1 MAGLS
6 RRSFVAWLGTLSAAL
21 GFARRDASAG
31 GTAVTGAAY
40 GGRAEARGDEGDGTQ
55 ASTQLDEV
63 MLVALAAAILPS
75 ELGADG
81 SARGIYVLDLEAED
95 WNELLRAV
103 ARGPWR
109 YAFSLDE
116 WAAPLPKYGIE
127 AFAMWRQAAPLLEL
141 LAGAV
146 SLRCRS
152 RNPQHLEVEVD
163 PAEVLGVDHLEEL
176 VRFMA
181 WLGRILHRTVLLAP
195 DDAPERPILEY
206 VDATRRVRFH
216 AVAS

>member
-1 MAGLS
+1 M
-6 RRSFVAWLGTLSAAL
+6 TLAPPAL
-21 GFARRDASAG
+21 PDRLRLW
-31 GTAVTGAAY
+31 
-40 GGRAEARGDEGDGTQ
+40 EACRPDF
-55 ASTQLDEV
+55 
-63 MLVALAAAILPS
+63 
-75 ELGADG
+75 GADG
-81 SARGIYVLDLEAED
+81 SARAIYVLDLEAED
-95 WNELLRAV
+95 WDELLRAV

-141 LAGAV
+141 LVGAV
-146 SLRCRS
+146 SLRCRFRS
-152 RNPQHLEVEVD
+152 TQQLEFELD
-163 PAEVLGVDHLEEL
+163 PAEVLGVDDLEAL

-181 WLGRILHRTVLLAP
+181 WLGRVLHRTVLLAP

-206 VDATRRVRFH
+206 VDATRRVRVH